1 MISPSQPF
9 YTYCFGRFGR
19 TLVSARQTGFFE
31 WFHLVETEQTSE
43 KPGRVTRFRPSGE
56 KFRNFCH
63 LDVLADPGG
72 ALVQMELVLSRAFID
87 GRDRL
92 FAQDL
97 VKSFLVA
104 ALPDACQHL
113 LGNLMSELKTPA
125 TRGGTPGFLVFAG
138 RRDTWSTRTGWSRM
152 AFNNVMLNGERLFA
166 VSVCPNPE
174 APNATRVGGQSNRS
188 IHRIL
193 ALFGLTMSLCSCHKP
208 AAGPELSLKGS
219 WIASGNQVTNCG
231 KSVPVSLEQLSFVIQ
246 DAPLLNHA
254 ASSFDFEKANVNGTV
269 TLTLHMEGGH
279 PMTVAS
285 GILVGEIVDAAAG
298 STGPRLQGYILSEAQ
313 YGAWVAKS
321 KKSSPP
327 PDAGEVDFAISGNS
341 AQGYNL
347 TGEVRSS
354 EPCGRVTHL
363 DAVAGDLTGHFGRSV
378 PAEWSAKVNLRK
390 GT

>member
-1 MISPSQPF
+1 M
-9 YTYCFGRFGR
+9 GR
-19 TLVSARQTGFFE
+19 TLASARQTGFFE

-43 KPGRVTRFRPSGE
+43 KPGCVTRFRPAGE
-56 KFRNFCH
+56 KFREACY
-63 LDVLADPGG
+63 LDVLADSGG

-104 ALPDACQHL
+104 VLPDACQHL
-113 LGNLMSELKTPA
+113 LEDLMNELKTPGA
-125 TRGGTPGFLVFAG
+125 RGRTPGFLVFAG
-138 RRDTWSTRTGWSRM
+138 HRDTWTTQTGWSRM
-152 AFNNVMLNGERLFA
+152 AFNNIMLNKERVFA

-174 APNATRVGGQSNRS
+174 APNATRIGGQSNRG
-188 IHRIL
+188 IRRIL
-193 ALFGLTMSLCSCHKP
+193 ALFGLTMSLCACHKP
-208 AAGPELSLKGS
+208 AASPELSLKGA

-231 KSVPVSLEQLSFVIQ
+231 KSVPVSLEQLSFLIQ

-254 ASSFDFEKANVNGTV
+254 SSSFDLEKANVNGTV
-269 TLTLHMEGGH
+269 ALTLHMEGGH

-285 GILVGEIVDAAAG
+285 GILVGEIVDVAG
-298 STGPRLQGYILSEAQ
+298 STGPRLQGYILSEGQ

-321 KKSSPP
+321 KRSSPP

-354 EPCGRVTHL
+354 EPCGKFTHL
-363 DAVAGDLTGHFGRSV
+363 DAVTGDLTGHFGRSV
-378 PAEWSAKVNLRK
+378 PAEWSAKVSLRR